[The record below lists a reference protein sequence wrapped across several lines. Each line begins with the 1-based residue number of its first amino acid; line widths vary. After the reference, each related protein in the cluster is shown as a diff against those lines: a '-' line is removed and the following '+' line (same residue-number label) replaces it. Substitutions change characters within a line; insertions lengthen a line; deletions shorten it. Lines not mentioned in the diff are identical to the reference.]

1 MEVVCFALGMI
12 IGGALTGVAAFI
24 ICKGYKAKAEV
35 LESEEKRAE
44 KEFEIYRER
53 EMRQLESD
61 FDRAVKMLTQN
72 SDDK

>member
-44 KEFEIYRER
+44 RR
-53 EMRQLESD
+53 MRQQWANFAAYDGTSKGQEEID
-61 FDRAVKMLTQN
+61 
-72 SDDK
+72 